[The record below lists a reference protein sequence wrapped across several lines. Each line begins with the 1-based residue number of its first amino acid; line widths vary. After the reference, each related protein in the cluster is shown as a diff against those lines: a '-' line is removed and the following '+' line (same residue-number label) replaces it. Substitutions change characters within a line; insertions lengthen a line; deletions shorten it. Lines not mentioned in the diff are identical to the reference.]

1 MCFHGRTR
9 GRCAFGERLLLL
21 VAPGLPCHLLL
32 CRSLLCSQ
40 GTLLSFHTC
49 TGVQRR
55 SLNPSL
61 TALFPSL
68 PQLNPSADL
77 SVLPP
82 NCPESCPA
90 WLLPLPRPRLRPAS
104 GPPDESHCSPQ
115 FPSAWGSPGGHL
127 SKHEF
132 YHDLL
137 TALQWLPL
145 QTSGVSCLALQI
157 LPLCTPPTPAFPPG
171 LLSRLSLGLHA
182 QLTPASML
190 SRGVWTRHWKWRDE
204 GALKDLS
211 RTYKVRS
218 APHKGV
224 SGRQVRGAW
233 TEAGGQE
240 VVRSS

>member
-90 WLLPLPRPRLRPAS
+90 WLLPLPRPWLRPAS
-104 GPPDESHCSPQ
+104 GPPDESHCSL
-115 FPSAWGSPGGHL
+115 SSPLHGAALVVIFQNMSSTTICLQL
-127 SKHEF
+127 S
-132 YHDLL
+132 
-137 TALQWLPL
+137 
-145 QTSGVSCLALQI
+145 SGC
-157 LPLCTPPTPAFPPG
+157 
-171 LLSRLSLGLHA
+171 LSRHLVC
-182 QLTPASML
+182 PAWP
-190 SRGVWTRHWKWRDE
+190 SRSIFLDRFGFNCPHVDSDSANIDWKILNCIVHTFISFKFFE
-204 GALKDLS
+204 
-211 RTYKVRS
+211 
-218 APHKGV
+218 
-224 SGRQVRGAW
+224 
-233 TEAGGQE
+233 EN
-240 VVRSS
+240 